1 LNKKISLLTLVL
13 SIILAMLAVFM
24 LTYVL
29 VTDFY
34 REKLAEAYAE
44 DTTIENDPT
53 LDSSAASSSFYT
65 EKLAALEQVFDIYS
79 YFDFDEKSVLDGILK
94 GFTEGTGDVY
104 AEYYTEEEFA
114 LFREDSNG
122 EMQGIGINIIYNADY
137 EAIEVIN
144 VMPDSPALE
153 AGVLPGDLIIAVG
166 LGYEAKGVSELGY
179 TPAVA
184 LLQGKAGTMCEF
196 IVARGTNYDQRVE
209 FSIEREYV
217 DVQTVTSHIYAKNSK
232 VGVIRIFE
240 FDKKTPDQFLEAL
253 DSLTA
258 QGAEMFVFD
267 VRNNPGGDLD
277 SICEILDFLLPEGP
291 IIRMKNKAGSE
302 TSIDSGPEEF
312 TAPMVV
318 LCNGNTASAA
328 ELFTSAMMDYDKAVV
343 IGEKTY
349 GKGSMQTILPFS
361 DGTGIKLTTKM
372 YFPPFSEGYDG
383 IGIIPDIEIEIAD
396 ELENVNL
403 FKISDEEDNQLQRAV
418 KYLEEN
424 N

>member
-1 LNKKISLLTLVL
+1 MSKKISLLTLVL

-29 VTDFY
+29 VSDFY
-34 REKLAEAYAE
+34 REQLAIAYAE
-44 DTTIENDPT
+44 DTTIEND
-53 LDSSAASSSFYT
+53 DSEGSTDSFYT
-65 EKLAALEQVFDIYS
+65 EKLAALEQVFDVYS
-79 YFDFDEKSVLDGILK
+79 YYDLDEAAVLDGILK
-94 GFTEGTGDVY
+94 GFTDGTGDVY

-114 LFREDSNG
+114 LFKEDSNG

-137 EAIEVIN
+137 RAIEVIN
-144 VMPDSPALE
+144 VMPGSPALE
-153 AGVLPGDLIIAVG
+153 AGVLPGDLIISVG
-166 LGYEAKGVSELGY
+166 LGEDAKDVSELGY

-196 IVARGTNYDQRVE
+196 VAVRGTGYEQRVE
-209 FSIEREYV
+209 FSIERKYV

-232 VGVIRIFE
+232 VGIIRIFE
-240 FDKKTPDQFLEAL
+240 FDKKTPDQFMEAL

-267 VRNNPGGDLD
+267 VRNNPGGDLT
-277 SICEILDFLLPEGP
+277 SICDILDYLLPEGP
-291 IIRMKNKAGSE
+291 IIRMKNKAGIE

-383 IGIIPDIEIEIAD
+383 IGITPDIEIEIAE
-396 ELENVNL
+396 ELKNVNL